1 LDKLDSY
8 GVRGT
13 INNWFKSY
21 LSRRTQVVEIS
32 YFNKENSLQEK
43 LQSLPSEV
51 EHGVPQGSILG
62 PILFLLYINDLPSHI
77 NEAKLVLYADD
88 TTILVTE
95 KNEEELQTKISLTT
109 NQLEQWL
116 CKNDLVVNTKKTIAI
131 SFHSSQVKISPKP
144 NIVLQNSKIAYK
156 SEVKFSGIYIMENLN
171 WHVHIKFLCSSLNK
185 TYYMI
190 RVLKQTVSTYLLW
203 NIYFAHFQS
212 KMRYGIVVWGG

>member
-1 LDKLDSY
+1 MESGQEALDRQRKAIGIFLDLSKAYDVINHATLLDKLDSY

-43 LQSLPSEV
+43 LQSFPSEV

-88 TTILVTE
+88 TNILVTG
-95 KNEEELQTKISLTT
+95 KNEGELQMKESLTT

-116 CKNDLVVNTKKTIAI
+116 CENDLVVNTKKTIAI
-131 SFHSSQVKISPKP
+131 SFHCSQVKISPKP
-144 NIVLQNSKIAYK
+144 NIVLQNCKIAYK
-156 SEVKFSGIYIMENLN
+156 SEVKFLGIYIMENLN
-171 WHVHIKFLCSSLNK
+171 WHVHIKFL
-185 TYYMI
+185 
-190 RVLKQTVSTYLLW
+190 
-203 NIYFAHFQS
+203 
-212 KMRYGIVVWGG
+212 